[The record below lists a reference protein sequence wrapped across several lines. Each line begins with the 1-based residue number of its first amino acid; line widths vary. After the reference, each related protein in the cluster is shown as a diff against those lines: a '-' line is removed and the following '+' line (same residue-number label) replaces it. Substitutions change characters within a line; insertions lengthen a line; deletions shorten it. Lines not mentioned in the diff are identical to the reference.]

1 VWQKVLVFELRV
13 GQEVVL
19 EISVWACRTYFPS
32 GAHLL
37 ALCLGEKRIFLR
49 ELFLAFFADAY
60 CKDLR

>member
-1 VWQKVLVFELRV
+1 VWQEVLVFELRV

-19 EISVWACRTYFPS
+19 EISVWACRTYFPFR
-32 GAHLL
+32 AHLL

-49 ELFLAFFADAY
+49 ELLLAFLADAY